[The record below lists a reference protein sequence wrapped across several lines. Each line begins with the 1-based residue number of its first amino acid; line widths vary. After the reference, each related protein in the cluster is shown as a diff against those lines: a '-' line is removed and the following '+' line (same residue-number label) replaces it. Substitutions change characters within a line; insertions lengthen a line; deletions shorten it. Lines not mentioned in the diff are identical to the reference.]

1 MKYIW
6 MPLVA
11 LCLSA
16 CSPPEYMETKNYC
29 AAIWNKKIPEKIEL
43 RVRDRTRIEER
54 PTGKSTCWFNG
65 RKNVCQ
71 QEMRRVYVDYQEIVE
86 EDVNSFERN
95 SEIQYCTYKK
105 CMADYGNEDCKTE

>member
-6 MPLVA
+6 MHLVA

-16 CSPPEYMETKNYC
+16 CSTPEYMETKNYC
-29 AAIWNKKIPEKIEL
+29 AAIWNKKIPEKIGL

-65 RKNVCQ
+65 RKT
-71 QEMRRVYVDYQEIVE
+71 
-86 EDVNSFERN
+86 SA
-95 SEIQYCTYKK
+95 SKK
-105 CMADYGNEDCKTE
+105 CVAYTWIIKKSLRKMSIVSNVTARYNIALTKNAWRIMATKIAQTE

>member
-1 MKYIW
+1 MKYLW

-16 CSPPEYMETKNYC
+16 CSTPEYIETKNYC

-43 RVRDRTRIEER
+43 RVRDRTRIEEH
-54 PTGKSTCWFNG
+54 PTGKSICWFDG
-65 RKNVCQ
+65 WKNVCQ
-71 QEMRRVYVDYQEIVE
+71 KKRQAYVNYQEIVE
-86 EDVNSFERN
+86 KDVNSFERD

-105 CMADYGNEDCKTE
+105 CMADYGNEDCSTE